1 MPLLTSC
8 IIRIRFSFVP
18 ASLSLLFFP
27 LVPRSQTDKLLSQ
40 KKLTVSDLK
49 AVCEVLCLEKSGSKD
64 ELAAR
69 VVKFLA
75 DPSSDTCKK
84 ASTQAKKRKGADGTR
99 TSIACVHPRIS
110 CFPFGLFPCFSCSSP
125 CSYRCPCLSLLSFI
139 LPHHESIVVF
149 ANYLYVLVYVPA
161 FETTTLNTNTHP
173 CVGAT
178 AKKGKKA
185 KKSKKDANKPKR
197 APGAFMLF
205 SKAMR
210 PTVREELALTGRK
223 GR

>member
-1 MPLLTSC
+1 MPLLPAC
-8 IIRIRFSFVP
+8 IVRIRFSFVP

-84 ASTQAKKRKGADGTR
+84 ASSQKRKGADGTHEYCVCAASSCLLFSYR
-99 TSIACVHPRIS
+99 TSFVLFLTPGPVPWLQVFLLMPLLVVAVVYFAQPRIH
-110 CFPFGLFPCFSCSSP
+110 CHIC
-125 CSYRCPCLSLLSFI
+125 
-139 LPHHESIVVF
+139 
-149 ANYLYVLVYVPA
+149 
-161 FETTTLNTNTHP
+161 
-173 CVGAT
+173 
-178 AKKGKKA
+178 K
-185 KKSKKDANKPKR
+185 
-197 APGAFMLF
+197 
-205 SKAMR
+205 
-210 PTVREELALTGRK
+210 
-223 GR
+223 